1 MCFRFFTTGSPAC
14 FMAFGITSYT
24 NKIYNCAM
32 PGVTD
37 TLPLPY
43 RKGNLKLTF
52 KKIHFQ
58 PHICLTLRF
67 SRTKVSLGDLPLSC
81 HAIVPF
87 SFRLSVRQVVSCV
100 ILQGSTKSTSI
111 HTLAGRT
118 CSSIF
123 IRFMSVILP
132 LTIFTAFN
140 WSSGCTCMFTSRFWS
155 ISRNSASILSV
166 SSGAS
171 ICR

>member
-1 MCFRFFTTGSPAC
+1 
-14 FMAFGITSYT
+14 MAFGITSYT

-67 SRTKVSLGDLPLSC
+67 SRTKVSSGDLPLSC

-87 SFRLSVRQVVSCV
+87 SFRLSVRQAVSCV

-111 HTLAGRT
+111 HALAGRT

-123 IRFMSVILP
+123 IFWILVSAP
-132 LTIFTAFN
+132 FNIFIAFTG
-140 WSSGCTCMFTSRFWS
+140 SMVCICIVTVRLSS
-155 ISRNSASILSV
+155 ISRSLFNS
-166 SSGAS
+166 SSLNLGAIIS
-171 ICR
+171 R

>member
-1 MCFRFFTTGSPAC
+1 
-14 FMAFGITSYT
+14 MAFGITSYT

-67 SRTKVSLGDLPLSC
+67 SRTKVSSGDLPLSC

-87 SFRLSVRQVVSCV
+87 SFRLSVRQAVSCV

-111 HTLAGRT
+111 HALAGRT

-123 IRFMSVILP
+123 IRLMSVTL
-132 LTIFTAFN
+132 L
-140 WSSGCTCMFTSRFWS
+140 FTSLIAFIWSKDWMWRFTIRFLS
-155 ISRNSASILSV
+155 ISKNSASILSV

-171 ICR
+171 ICK

>member
-1 MCFRFFTTGSPAC
+1 
-14 FMAFGITSYT
+14 
-24 NKIYNCAM
+24 M
-32 PGVTD
+32 PEVTD
-37 TLPLPY
+37 TLPPPY
-43 RKGNLKLTF
+43 RKGNSKLTF

-111 HTLAGRT
+111 HALAGRT
-118 CSSIF
+118 CLNVFDVHGGVVVFCRASHAFFCPYLVGPRRVGKDDAVFFQSVPTSSM
-123 IRFMSVILP
+123 RVK
-132 LTIFTAFN
+132 N
-140 WSSGCTCMFTSRFWS
+140 
-155 ISRNSASILSV
+155 
-166 SSGAS
+166 
-171 ICR
+171 